1 VARNLNRVLVL
12 VLVLGAACE
21 AAAPAASA
29 PAPASQAPAAGSS
42 TSTSTPA
49 AAPAER
55 KFGQGVTLDGPV
67 LDVKTVLANP
77 EPYVGKK
84 LKCEG
89 TVARVCERAGCWL
102 ELQGETQAG
111 GLRVPMAGHAFFVPQ
126 EIVGKH
132 AVIEGELTA
141 VGLSPEAKAHLE
153 GEGLKAVGALSLSA
167 TGLVVR

>member
-1 VARNLNRVLVL
+1 VLVL

-21 AAAPAASA
+21 ASAPAASA
-29 PAPASQAPAAGSS
+29 PPTVAEAPTASAS
-42 TSTSTPA
+42 TSTSAPVA
-49 AAPAER
+49 AAER
-55 KFGQGVTLDGPV
+55 TFGQGIQLPGPV
-67 LDVKTVLANP
+67 LDVKTVLADP
-77 EPYVGKK
+77 KPYVGTK

-126 EIVGKH
+126 DIVGKH

-153 GEGLKAVGALSLSA
+153 GEGLKASGALSLSA

>member
-1 VARNLNRVLVL
+1 VL
-12 VLVLGAACE
+12 LGVACE
-21 AAAPAASA
+21 AASVGGEPSKVTL
-29 PAPASQAPAAGSS
+29 PS
-42 TSTSTPA
+42 TSTSTTVE
-49 AAPAER
+49 AAPGGER
-55 KFGQGVTLDGPV
+55 KFGQGVTLEGPA
-67 LDVKTVLANP
+67 LDVKTILANP
-77 EPYVGKK
+77 APYVGKK

-102 ELQGETQAG
+102 ELQGETQEG

-126 EIVGKH
+126 EIVGKR

-141 VGLSPEAKAHLE
+141 IGLSPEARAHLE

>member
-1 VARNLNRVLVL
+1 M
-12 VLVLGAACE
+12 G
-21 AAAPAASA
+21 
-29 PAPASQAPAAGSS
+29 
-42 TSTSTPA
+42 
-49 AAPAER
+49 ER
-55 KFGQGVTLDGPV
+55 KFGQGITLEGPA

-77 EPYVGKK
+77 APYVGKK

-102 ELQGETQAG
+102 ELQGETQEG

-126 EIVGKH
+126 DIVGKR

-141 VGLSPEAKAHLE
+141 IGLSPEAKEHLE
-153 GEGLKAVGALSLSA
+153 SEGLKAVGALSLSA

>member
-1 VARNLNRVLVL
+1 MLVL
-12 VLVLGAACE
+12 AVGCE
-21 AAAPAASA
+21 ASA
-29 PAPASQAPAAGSS
+29 PAPSAPAASVPAAASPSPPPS
-42 TSTSTPA
+42 TTTSTPGA
-49 AAPAER
+49 AGPER
-55 KFGQGVTLDGPV
+55 KFGQGITLEGPV
-67 LDVKTVLANP
+67 LDVKTVLATP
-77 EPYVGKK
+77 EAYVGKK

-102 ELQGETQAG
+102 ELQGETQEG

-141 VGLSPEAKAHLE
+141 VGLSPEAKTHLE
-153 GEGLKAVGALSLSA
+153 SEGLKAVGALSLSA